1 MATVVSLLEEEYQYN
16 YYFMVSFASWL
27 SATSDENKYIDNDL
41 IGMMQQGYL
50 YFKKSYFCFQFLDFF
65 QTTKSKHVL
74 ISCRILIGL
83 PMRKFRGI
91 TKC

>member
-1 MATVVSLLEEEYQYN
+1 MATVVWLLEEEYQYN

-50 YFKKSYFCFQFLDFF
+50 YLFVFNF
-65 QTTKSKHVL
+65 
-74 ISCRILIGL
+74 
-83 PMRKFRGI
+83 
-91 TKC
+91 